1 MSASEPGESAQYL
14 TFFLAG
20 EEYAAGIL
28 RVREILQYEPVTRI
42 PTAPPWIR
50 GVMNLRGSVVPVV
63 DLALK
68 FGLPETA
75 VTKWTCVLIV
85 ELELEGQHAM
95 MGVMADAV
103 SEVID
108 LRPEDI
114 EPPPPF
120 GTSVRVD
127 YLLGM
132 GKVPGKK
139 FVLLLDLDRV
149 LSAAELL
156 SATAAAAEEQ
166 APAPEEG
173 PGSPA
178 EEAAPQPEQPVPPP
192 PGEPGAPDSS
202 QGTP

>member
-1 MSASEPGESAQYL
+1 MSASAPGESAQYL

-28 RVREILQYEPVTRI
+28 RVKEILQYEPVTRI
-42 PTAPPWIR
+42 PTTPPWIR

-63 DLALK
+63 DLAVK
-68 FGLPETA
+68 FGLPETP

-85 ELELEGQHAM
+85 ELEVDGQRVV

-103 SEVID
+103 TEVVD
-108 LRPEDI
+108 LKPEEI
-114 EPPPPF
+114 APPPSF
-120 GTSVRVD
+120 GTRVRVD

-149 LSAAELL
+149 LSEAELL
-156 SATAAAAEEQ
+156 SASNAAAESPGPDAEAGR
-166 APAPEEG
+166 APGSAPETL
-173 PGSPA
+173 A
-178 EEAAPQPEQPVPPP
+178 L
-192 PGEPGAPDSS
+192 EPGARPGPPPAASS
-202 QGTP
+202 P

>member
-1 MSASEPGESAQYL
+1 MSAIQPGESAQYL

-68 FGLPETA
+68 LGLPETA

-85 ELELEGQHAM
+85 EVELEGQRAV
-95 MGVMADAV
+95 MGVMADEV
-103 SEVID
+103 TEVID

-120 GTSVRVD
+120 GTRVRVD

-149 LSAAELL
+149 LSTAELL
-156 SATAAAAEEQ
+156 SAAAAAQEQ
-166 APAPEEG
+166 APPE
-173 PGSPA
+173 SN
-178 EEAAPQPEQPVPPP
+178 
-192 PGEPGAPDSS
+192 

>member
-1 MSASEPGESAQYL
+1 MSASAAGESAQYL

-68 FGLPETA
+68 LGLAETA

-85 ELELEGQHAM
+85 EVELEGQHAV

-103 SEVID
+103 TEVMD

-120 GTSVRVD
+120 GTRVRVD

-156 SATAAAAEEQ
+156 SATSAAAEQ
-166 APAPEEG
+166 PAPD
-173 PGSPA
+173 P
-178 EEAAPQPEQPVPPP
+178 
-192 PGEPGAPDSS
+192 SS
-202 QGTP
+202 TARTP

>member
-1 MSASEPGESAQYL
+1 VSAQYL

-28 RVREILQYEPVTRI
+28 RVREILQYEPVTRV
-42 PTAPPWIR
+42 PATPPWIR

-85 ELELEGQHAM
+85 EVELEGQRAV

-103 SEVID
+103 TEVID
-108 LRPEDI
+108 LGPEDV

-120 GTSVRVD
+120 GTRVRVD

-156 SATAAAAEEQ
+156 TAAAAAEAEPGPEE
-166 APAPEEG
+166 APGPAP
-173 PGSPA
+173 PGD
-178 EEAAPQPEQPVPPP
+178 AAPP
-192 PGEPGAPDSS
+192 PGAPDSK